1 MKYLIGVDFGG
12 GSSKATLLREDGFI
26 VATATKEYP
35 TFYPN
40 NGWAEQKPEDS
51 YQAFVANVRA
61 VMQKGMVA
69 PEDVVAICLDAATH
83 TAVLLDEE
91 DQVIRDSI
99 YWTDSRSQK
108 EVAFLKEH
116 YEDKIYTFSHNIP
129 NEMWTLPHLMWL
141 KEHEKEN
148 FDKIHKIMFVKDYVR
163 YRLTGDFVTDN
174 VEAMGSMFMDVPNNC
189 WSDELCAMA
198 GITKDMLPK
207 IVDPQTILSPICE
220 QACKETGLSP
230 NTKVIAGSTDTV
242 MEVYAN
248 GAIHQGQMTIKL
260 ATAGRICPITDRAQN
275 NKRLVNYQ
283 HLIPG
288 LWYPGTGTKSCAA
301 SYRWYRDILGKG
313 EMMESEAQGIDAYEW
328 MNREAEKVA
337 PLSDNLYFHP
347 YLQGELT
354 PYFDASLRGSFT
366 GIRAYHTKG
375 HFTRALLEG
384 VAYSLKDC
392 YQVIQAENLDIHQA
406 IVIGGGAKGTL
417 WRQIVSDVLGIEMMK
432 TKNNDSS
439 LGSAMLAGVATG
451 VFGSFEESVAKCVE
465 TEAYIKPDME
475 NHKKYEKGF
484 QRYKKIHD
492 ALADIYKEMEEDV

>member
-1 MKYLIGVDFGG
+1 
-12 GSSKATLLREDGFI
+12 
-26 VATATKEYP
+26 
-35 TFYPN
+35 
-40 NGWAEQKPEDS
+40 
-51 YQAFVANVRA
+51 
-61 VMQKGMVA
+61 
-69 PEDVVAICLDAATH
+69 
-83 TAVLLDEE
+83 
-91 DQVIRDSI
+91 
-99 YWTDSRSQK
+99 
-108 EVAFLKEH
+108 
-116 YEDKIYTFSHNIP
+116 
-129 NEMWTLPHLMWL
+129 
-141 KEHEKEN
+141 
-148 FDKIHKIMFVKDYVR
+148 
-163 YRLTGDFVTDN
+163 
-174 VEAMGSMFMDVPNNC
+174 
-189 WSDELCAMA
+189 
-198 GITKDMLPK
+198 
-207 IVDPQTILSPICE
+207 
-220 QACKETGLSP
+220 
-230 NTKVIAGSTDTV
+230 
-242 MEVYAN
+242 
-248 GAIHQGQMTIKL
+248 
-260 ATAGRICPITDRAQN
+260 
-275 NKRLVNYQ
+275 YQ
-283 HLIPG
+283 HIIPG

-313 EMMESEAQGIDAYEW
+313 EMMESEVQGIDAYEW

-465 TEAYIKPDME
+465 TEAYIKPNME

>member
-26 VATATKEYP
+26 AATATKEYP
-35 TFYPN
+35 TFYPQ

-51 YQAFVANVRA
+51 YQAFVSNVKTVITQA
-61 VMQKGMVA
+61 MVD
-69 PEDVVAICLDAATH
+69 PKDIVCICLDAATH

-108 EVAFLKEH
+108 EVAFLLAHYKEQ
-116 YEDKIYTFSHNIP
+116 IYSLSLNIP
-129 NEMWTLPHLMWL
+129 NEMWTLPHIMWL
-141 KEHEKEN
+141 REHEKEN
-148 FDKIHKIMFVKDYVR
+148 FKKIHKIMFVKDYVR
-163 YRLTGDFVTDN
+163 YRLTGDFVTDT
-174 VEAMGSMFMDVPNNC
+174 VEAMGSMFMDVENHC
-189 WSDELCAMA
+189 WSDALCDLA
-198 GITKDMLPK
+198 GITKEMLPR
-207 IVDPQTILSPICE
+207 IVDPKQVVSPICE
-220 QACKETGLSP
+220 QACKEMGLSP
-230 NTKVIAGSTDTV
+230 KTYVIAGSTDTV

-248 GAIHQGQMTIKL
+248 GAIHQGQMTVKL
-260 ATAGRICPITDRAQN
+260 ATAGRICPITDHALSNR
-275 NKRLVNYQ
+275 RLVNYK
-283 HLIPG
+283 HLVPG

-301 SYRWYRDILGKG
+301 SYRWYRDVLGKA
-313 EMMESEAQGIDAYEW
+313 EKAESQAHGWDAYEW
-328 MNREAEKVA
+328 MNREAEKIA
-337 PLSDNLYFHP
+337 PLSDHLYFHP

-354 PYFDASLRGSFT
+354 PYFDASLRASFT
-366 GIRAYHTKG
+366 GIRSYHTKA

-392 YQVIQAENLDIHQA
+392 YQVIEKENLDIHQA

-451 VFGSFEESVAKCVE
+451 IFESFEESVEKCVKI
-465 TEAYIKPDME
+465 EAVVKPNME

-484 QRYKKIHD
+484 VKYQMIHD
-492 ALADIYKEMEEDV
+492 ALADIYRSMEEET